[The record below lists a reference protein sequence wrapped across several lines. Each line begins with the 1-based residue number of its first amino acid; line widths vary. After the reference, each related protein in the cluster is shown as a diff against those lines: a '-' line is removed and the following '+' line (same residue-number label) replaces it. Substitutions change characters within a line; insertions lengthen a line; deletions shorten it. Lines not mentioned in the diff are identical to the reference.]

1 MFDSAN
7 LKTPRRSGGHA
18 KRSTGKALLVMLA
31 TALGVAAQVR
41 PPHGRAEH
49 TTPAAEGAGRAAARG
64 DVQRFAARAEAQLAS
79 HGAESG
85 SWGLLVADAD
95 TGEVLYQSNAD
106 RYFAPASN
114 VKLFT
119 TALALATLGP
129 EFRIRTTIETRGALS
144 PEGRLTGDLVLVG
157 RGDANLSNRKFPFD
171 KEVERD
177 GPPEKA
183 LADLADQVV
192 ARGVRQISGD
202 VVADDTYFSYQRFP
216 TGWAVDDILW
226 NSGAAVSA
234 VAVNDNTFALELRP
248 AAREGDPASFDAE
261 PWAGFYTI
269 ENQIVTGARGSGVM
283 LRVSREPGSR
293 TIRLSGSLPLGAAPR
308 MLTIAIEEPAEYAAA
323 LLTQLLEARGVK
335 IFGQPRAQHAEPPA
349 ETLPARDFGTQPRA
363 PGSPD
368 AASVP
373 TAPVAPDTQA
383 PDAQSPPAARGANAV
398 QAPATPSAAA
408 APTSATE
415 VAPPTVLAEHVSLPL
430 SEDVRLVNKISENL
444 HAELLLRVAARQ
456 SVGAMTMEDT
466 LPFAESWR
474 NTAGLP
480 AGGALLTDGS
490 GLSREDLVTPRA
502 VVALLE
508 YASKQSWGEL
518 FRSTLPVAGEDGTLA
533 DRMKAT
539 PAADRIQAKTGT
551 LEHVNALSGYA
562 TSADGA
568 HLVFSFLSDDHAM
581 PGHDA
586 EAVLDAIAIAMVE
599 EIKPSPN
606 VKSATTPQTPKENRR

>member
-7 LKTPRRSGGHA
+7 LKMPRRSGGRA
-18 KRSTGKALLVMLA
+18 KRSIGNALLVMLA

-49 TTPAAEGAGRAAARG
+49 TTSSAEGAGRAAARS

-79 HGAESG
+79 RGADRG
-85 SWGLLVADAD
+85 SWGLLIADAD

-177 GPPEKA
+177 GPPEKV

-216 TGWAVDDILW
+216 TGWTVDDILW

-269 ENQIVTGARGSGVM
+269 ENQIVTRARGSAVM

-293 TIRLSGSLPLGAAPR
+293 TIRLAGSLPLGAEPR

-335 IFGQPRAQHAEPPA
+335 IFGQPRAQHSEPPA
-349 ETLPARDFGTQPRA
+349 ETLPARDFGTQARA

-368 AASVP
+368 AP
-373 TAPVAPDTQA
+373 TAPIAPDAQA
-383 PDAQSPPAARGANAV
+383 PDAQSPPAAPGTNAV
-398 QAPATPSAAA
+398 PAPLTASVEASPSA
-408 APTSATE
+408 PILAT
-415 VAPPTVLAEHVSLPL
+415 PPTVLAEHVSLPI

-444 HAELLLRVAARQ
+444 HAELLLRVAARE
-456 SVGAMTMEDT
+456 SAGAVTMEDT

-480 AGGALLTDGS
+480 AGDALLTDGS

-562 TSADGA
+562 TSAAGA

-581 PGHDA
+581 PGRDA

-599 EIKPSPN
+599 EIKPSPS
-606 VKSATTPQTPKENRR
+606 VKISATPQTQKENRR

>member
-1 MFDSAN
+1 LAAIAF
-7 LKTPRRSGGHA
+7 GH
-18 KRSTGKALLVMLA
+18 
-31 TALGVAAQVR
+31 GVVCAQVR
-41 PPHGRAEH
+41 PPRGR
-49 TTPAAEGAGRAAARG
+49 PAHSSSGASEAARG

-79 HGAESG
+79 HGADRG

-95 TGEVLYQSNAD
+95 TGAVLYEKDAD

-114 VKLFT
+114 AKLFT

-129 EFRIRTTIETRGALS
+129 EFRIRTTIETRGELS
-144 PEGRLTGDLVLVG
+144 PEGRLAGDLILVG
-157 RGDANLSNRKFPFD
+157 RGDPNPSNRKFPFD
-171 KEVERD
+171 KVVERD
-177 GPPEKA
+177 GPPEKI

-216 TGWAVDDILW
+216 TGWTVDDILW

-248 AAREGDPASFDAE
+248 AAQENDPASFDAE

-269 ENQIVTGARGSGVM
+269 DNHVITGARGSPVM

-293 TIRLSGSLPLGAAPR
+293 TIRLFGSIPVGADPR
-308 MLTIAIEEPAEYAAA
+308 TLTIAIEEPAEYAAA
-323 LLTQLLEARGVK
+323 LLTQLLETRGVK
-335 IFGQPRAQHAEPPA
+335 IFGQPRALHSEPPA
-349 ETLPARDFGTQPRA
+349 EIMPARDMGTMPRA
-363 PGSPD
+363 PGSSDAPN
-368 AASVP
+368 AASAQIPADVQP
-373 TAPVAPDTQA
+373 SDAQAAPNVSSAPV
-383 PDAQSPPAARGANAV
+383 V
-398 QAPATPSAAA
+398 PSAAVAPGASPDAGA
-408 APTSATE
+408 AA
-415 VAPPTVLAEHVSLPL
+415 APPTVLAEHVSLPL
-430 SEDVRLVNKISENL
+430 AEDVRLVNKISENL
-444 HAELLLRVAARQ
+444 HAELLLRVAAREKT
-456 SVGAMTMEDT
+456 GAMTIEDA

-474 NTAGLP
+474 DAAGLP

-502 VVALLE
+502 IVALLE
-508 YASKQSWGEL
+508 YASRQSWGEL
-518 FRSTLPVAGEDGTLA
+518 FRSTLPIAGEDGTLA

-539 PAADRIQAKTGT
+539 PADGRIQAKTGT

-562 TSADGA
+562 TSVGGA

-586 EAVLDAIAIAMVE
+586 EAVLDSIAIAMVE
-599 EIKPSPN
+599 EIEASPGRAPSETSGASQ
-606 VKSATTPQTPKENRR
+606 KTPKENRR

>member
-1 MFDSAN
+1 MALAYNRATDMLDSAN
-7 LKTPRRSGGHA
+7 LKTPRRFGAHA
-18 KRSTGKALLVMLA
+18 KCSIGKALLVMLA
-31 TALGVAAQVR
+31 SALGVAAQVR

-49 TTPAAEGAGRAAARG
+49 TTPAAEGAVHAAARS
-64 DVQRFAARAEAQLAS
+64 DVQRFAARADAQLAS
-79 HGAESG
+79 RGADRG
-85 SWGLLVADAD
+85 SWGLLIADAD

-114 VKLFT
+114 VKLFA

-144 PEGRLTGDLVLVG
+144 PEGRLAGDLVL
-157 RGDANLSNRKFPFD
+157 
-171 KEVERD
+171 
-177 GPPEKA
+177 
-183 LADLADQVV
+183 V

-216 TGWAVDDILW
+216 TGWTIDDILW

-269 ENQIVTGARGSGVM
+269 ENQIVTGARGSAVM

-293 TIRLSGSLPLGAAPR
+293 TIHLSGSLPLGAEPR

-363 PGSPD
+363 PGSAG
-368 AASVP
+368 AAS
-373 TAPVAPDTQA
+373 APIAPDTQA
-383 PDAQSPPAARGANAV
+383 PDAQTAPTAPNANAA
-398 QAPATPSAAA
+398 QAPATPSAEATPSAA
-408 APTSATE
+408 IPT
-415 VAPPTVLAEHVSLPL
+415 APPTVLAEHVSLPL
-430 SEDVRLVNKISENL
+430 SDDVRLVNKISENL

-456 SVGAMTMEDT
+456 SVGAVTMEDT

-474 NTAGLP
+474 DTAGLP

-508 YASKQSWGEL
+508 YVSKQPWGEL

-551 LEHVNALSGYA
+551 LEHVNAISGYG
-562 TSADGA
+562 TSAGGA
-568 HLVFSFLSDDHAM
+568 HLVFSFLSD
-581 PGHDA
+581 
-586 EAVLDAIAIAMVE
+586 
-599 EIKPSPN
+599 
-606 VKSATTPQTPKENRR
+606 

>member
-1 MFDSAN
+1 MALAYNRATDMLDSAN
-7 LKTPRRSGGHA
+7 LKTPRRFGAHA
-18 KRSTGKALLVMLA
+18 KCSIGKALLVMLA
-31 TALGVAAQVR
+31 SALGVAAQVR

-49 TTPAAEGAGRAAARG
+49 TTPAAEGAVHAAARS
-64 DVQRFAARAEAQLAS
+64 DVQRFAARADAQLAS
-79 HGAESG
+79 RGADRG
-85 SWGLLVADAD
+85 SWGLLIADAD

-144 PEGRLTGDLVLVG
+144 PEGRLTGDIVLVG

-177 GPPEKA
+177 GPPEKV
-183 LADLADQVV
+183 LADLADQVA

-216 TGWAVDDILW
+216 TGSTVDDIQW

-269 ENQIVTGARGSGVM
+269 ENQIVTGPRGSAVM

-293 TIRLSGSLPLGAAPR
+293 TIRLSGSLPLGAEPR

-363 PGSPD
+363 PGSAG
-368 AASVP
+368 AAS
-373 TAPVAPDTQA
+373 APIAPDTQA
-383 PDAQSPPAARGANAV
+383 PDAQTAPTAPNANAA
-398 QAPATPSAAA
+398 QAPATPSAEATPSAA
-408 APTSATE
+408 IPT
-415 VAPPTVLAEHVSLPL
+415 APPTVLAEHVSLPL
-430 SEDVRLVNKISENL
+430 SDDVRLVNKISENL

-456 SVGAMTMEDT
+456 SVGAVTMEDT

-474 NTAGLP
+474 DTAGLP

-562 TSADGA
+562 TSAGGA
-568 HLVFSFLSDDHAM
+568 HLVFSFLSD
-581 PGHDA
+581 
-586 EAVLDAIAIAMVE
+586 
-599 EIKPSPN
+599 
-606 VKSATTPQTPKENRR
+606 